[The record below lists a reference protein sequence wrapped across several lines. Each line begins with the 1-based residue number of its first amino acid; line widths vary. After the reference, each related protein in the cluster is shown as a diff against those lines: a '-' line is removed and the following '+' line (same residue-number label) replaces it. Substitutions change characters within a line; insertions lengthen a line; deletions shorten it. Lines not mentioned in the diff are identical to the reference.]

1 MAAKSKAKTTA
12 PKGKQATAKSAR
24 SAAKAP
30 RYVYTWGAGK
40 ADGDGTMKNLL
51 GGKGANL
58 AEMTRIGLPV
68 PPGFTITTEVCTYY
82 YANKRTYPAALQA
95 QMEAGVANMERI
107 MGTKFG
113 ATSGTPLLVAVR
125 SGARDSMPGMM
136 DTILNLGLNDD
147 SVLALEK
154 STNNPRFAWDCYRRF
169 IQMYGDVVLGVQKRE
184 GEDHEPFETVIE
196 AFKHERYHA
205 DIEDSKLT
213 ADDQK
218 ELVKRFKALVRERTG
233 KVFPNNPWD
242 QLRGAAGAVF
252 GSWMND
258 RAIVYRR
265 KYNIPSEWGTAVNV
279 QAMVFGNTGDT
290 SGSGVAFTRNPA
302 NGTNEFYG
310 EFLVN
315 AQGEDVVAGVRT
327 PEPVIN
333 LKSVM
338 PKSYAELLKVRA
350 ILEKH
355 FKDVQ
360 DVEFTIQDGKL
371 FMLQTR
377 NGKRTAAAALKFAA
391 DMVKEKL
398 IDWETAILRNPADQ
412 LEQLLA
418 PIFDLAEVKKAKAIA
433 TGLPAGPGAATGKIY
448 FNADRAVQAADKGE
462 KVLLVRVETSP
473 EDLRGMIAAEG
484 ILTARGGVSSHAALV
499 ARQMGKVCV
508 CGAAAVQIDYDKKT
522 ATIDGHTFGEG
533 DFLSIDGTSG
543 LVYAGQIKT
552 APSEIVSGLLNG
564 DKAAQ
569 KTEKYKNYVQ
579 LMDWCKKATRMS
591 VRTNADTPEQTS
603 QAIAFGAEG
612 IGLTRTEHMFFE
624 GDRIDAMREMIL
636 ADSLEARK
644 VALAKLLPYQ
654 RSDFLGIFKELK
666 GYPATIRFLDP
677 PLHEFLP
684 HTKEQQMDLAR
695 KLGISVDKIMHRV
708 HELHEFNPMLGFR
721 GCRLG
726 IKYPEITE
734 MQARAVFEAAA
745 EAQKAGVKAKPEIMI
760 PLVGFRKELDLQVE
774 LVHATAKA
782 VQAERKVKLSYS
794 VGTMIEVPRGA
805 LTADEIAQTAEFFS
819 FGTNDLTQ
827 TCLGMS
833 RDDSGSFLGA
843 YQESEIFKKNP
854 FASIDQTGV
863 GQLMRIAIEKGRQSR
878 PDIKLG
884 ICGEHGGDPDSVKFC
899 HKLGLTYVSC
909 SPFRVPVARLAAAQA
924 AVAEGLKKA

>member
-1 MAAKSKAKTTA
+1 MAKT
-12 PKGKQATAKSAR
+12 KSN
-24 SAAKAP
+24 K
-30 RYVYTWGAGK
+30 YVYTWGNKK
-40 ADGDGTMKNLL
+40 ADGDGSMKPLL

-68 PPGFTITTEVCTYY
+68 PPGFTVTTEVCTYF
-82 YANKRTYPAALQA
+82 YAHKKTYPKELQA
-95 QMEAGVANMERI
+95 QMEAGIANMEKI

-113 ATSGTPLLVAVR
+113 ATSGMPLLVAVR

-136 DTILNLGLNDD
+136 DTILNLGLNDL
-147 SVLALEK
+147 SVIALADATK
-154 STNNPRFAWDCYRRF
+154 NPRFAWDCYRRF
-169 IQMYGDVVLGVQKRE
+169 IQMYGDVVIGVQKRA
-184 GEDHEPFETVIE
+184 GEDHEPFETVIHE
-196 AFKHERYHA
+196 FKHEKYHK
-205 DIEDSKLT
+205 DVVDSELT
-213 ADDQK
+213 AEDQA
-218 ELVKRFKALVRERTG
+218 ELVKRFKALVLERTG
-233 KVFPNNPWD
+233 KSFPSSPWE

-265 KYNIPSEWGTAVNV
+265 KYNIPAEWGTAVNV
-279 QAMVFGNTGDT
+279 QAMVFGNTGND

-310 EFLVN
+310 EFLIN

-327 PEPVIN
+327 PEPV
-333 LKSVM
+333 LKLKDEM
-338 PKSYAELLKVRA
+338 PKSYAELMTVRKT
-350 ILEKH
+350 LEKH

-360 DVEFTIQDGKL
+360 DIEFTVQSGKL

-398 IDWETAILRNPADQ
+398 IDAETAVLRNPADQ
-412 LEQLLA
+412 LDQLLA
-418 PIFDLAEVKKAKAIA
+418 PIFDLAEVKKATIIA
-433 TGLPAGPGAATGKIY
+433 TGLPAGPGAASGKIY
-448 FNADRAVQAADKGE
+448 LNAERAVEAEKRGE

-508 CGAAAVQIDYDKKT
+508 CGASAVHVDYDKQT
-522 ATIDGHTFGEG
+522 VTISGHTFKEGE
-533 DFLSIDGTSG
+533 FLSIDGTAG
-543 LVYAGQIKT
+543 TVYAGEVKT
-552 APSEIVSGLLNG
+552 APSEIIAGLIHG

-569 KTEKYKNYVQ
+569 ATEKFKNYTQ
-579 LMDWCKKATRMS
+579 LMKWCAQFTRLS

-603 QAIAFGAEG
+603 NAVAFGAVG

-624 GDRIDAMREMIL
+624 GNRIDAMREMIL
-636 ADSLEARK
+636 ADTLEAREA
-644 VALAKLLPYQ
+644 ALAKLLPYQ
-654 RSDFLGIFKELK
+654 RDDFFGIFKALK
-666 GYPATIRFLDP
+666 GFPATIRFLDP

-684 HTKEQQMDLAR
+684 NTKESQMDLAR
-695 KLGISVDKIMHRV
+695 KLNIPVEKIINRV

-726 IKYPEITE
+726 IKFPEITR

-745 EAQKAGVKAKPEIMI
+745 DAQKQGFKPKPEVMI
-760 PLVGFRKELDLQVE
+760 PLVGFKRELDLQVAI
-774 LVHATAKA
+774 VHEVAAQVMKEKKTKFT
-782 VQAERKVKLSYS
+782 YS

-843 YQESEIFKKNP
+843 YTENEIIKKNP

-863 GQLMRIAIEKGRQSR
+863 GQLIQIAAEKGNKTR
-878 PDIKLG
+878 PGIKLG

-899 HKLGLTYVSC
+899 HRAGLTYVSC

-924 AVAEGLKKA
+924 AIEEKRKAKAAKK